1 MALVGGNIQL
11 NRGGLYAPSGQIELV
26 SIAGSRTVALAKAGT
41 NQRLS
46 VPGELARADI
56 SMINNAIID
65 VTNPQGESIAVTA
78 QNLDLENSSPRIRAG
93 VARGTSILP
102 SGNIYIDVV
111 DRLSI
116 STGGFINR
124 VDSRTGVKSG
134 VSGDINITDSSI
146 ILRNENVISPNVFA
160 ACQRLKCT
168 SG

>member
-1 MALVGGNIQL
+1 MLLI
-11 NRGGLYAPSGQIELV
+11 
-26 SIAGSRTVALAKAGT
+26 
-41 NQRLS
+41 
-46 VPGELARADI
+46 
-56 SMINNAIID
+56 
-65 VTNPQGESIAVTA
+65 PQGGSITITA

-124 VDSRTGVKSG
+124 VDSRTSVKSG
-134 VSGDINITDSSI
+134 VSGDINITDGSI

>member
-1 MALVGGNIQL
+1 MEFDRATI
-11 NRGGLYAPSGQIELV
+11 S
-26 SIAGSRTVALAKAGT
+26 SIVLANSQSPLIGSA
-41 NQRLS
+41 
-46 VPGELARADI
+46 I
-56 SMINNAIID
+56 FNNVTD
-65 VTNPQGESIAVTA
+65 VTNPQGGSIAIAA

-134 VSGDINITDSSI
+134 VSGEINITAGSI
-146 ILRNENVISPNVFA
+146 ILRNENVVSPNVFA
-160 ACQRLKCT
+160 ACQCLKCT